1 MTIRTTFTLILSAA
15 FVVAMT
21 AMALISYSILSSNA
35 KQEIRERSRL
45 MMDAAMAMRSYT
57 INNIKPLVSPTS
69 GDAFH
74 PETVPAFAAMR
85 AFELLRKDHGDKK
98 DGDHADYANY
108 TYREAALNPT
118 NQSDRAVDWE
128 HDIISHFRN
137 FPEEKE
143 ITGERATPSG
153 DVTYIA
159 RPIQIKV
166 ASCLDCHSEPDRAP
180 AALRSQ
186 YGTSNGFGWKMDEVI
201 GAQIVAV
208 PTSESIKRARDTF
221 GIFMAS
227 MAAAAILVVVILNFA
242 LRMMVVTPIVR
253 LSALCDQV
261 STGDFSAADPQT
273 SGDDEISSLGR
284 SFVRMKISL
293 QKALRMLG
301 G

>member
-15 FVVAMT
+15 FVVAMS
-21 AMALISYSILSSNA
+21 AMALISYSILSGNA
-35 KQEIRERSRL
+35 RQEIRERSRL

-57 INNIKPLVSPTS
+57 INNIKPLIAPTT

-85 AFELLRKDHGDKK
+85 AFEILRKDHGDQK
-98 DGDHADYANY
+98 DGDHADYGNY

-137 FPEEKE
+137 FPEAKE

-159 RPIQIKV
+159 RPIQIKS
-166 ASCLDCHSEPDRAP
+166 AGCLDCHSEPDKAP

-208 PTSESIKRARDTF
+208 PASESIRRARYTF

-227 MAAAAILVVVILNFA
+227 MAAAAILVVAILNFT
-242 LRMMVVTPIVR
+242 LRKMVVTPIVR

-261 STGDFSAADPQT
+261 STGDFSAGDPPVK
-273 SGDDEISSLGR
+273 GDDEISSLGR